1 MAWIGTITNVG
12 RELLN
17 AWVGEAQLAFESA
30 QAGQGLVDDSQLAA
44 QTSLTNKRQ
53 NGGIVGKEAAEGGI
67 RLKLRLT
74 AAEEAYEMT
83 QIGVLA
89 SVDSGEP
96 VLLALFQQREGVPI
110 PSLEESPDF
119 AYTFYALISCSN
131 IGNWTVHI
139 DTSALATLED
149 VQKEA
154 AQIKQDYIP
163 NAQKAAPGGVAA
175 LDEDG
180 LVPVEQI
187 PLIPIDKGGTGSDNA
202 AQALVNL
209 GAAFQADLNALETS
223 AAENINLLSSELNNA
238 LTELSEEIDGLGN
251 QFEEIMGDE
260 LSPLSARMA
269 EAEGKI
275 ATLWDAVFSNIT
287 GNPFSVAFSS
297 LAGVK
302 VTGGVYNKAQ
312 KRLEC

>member
-53 NGGIVGKEAAEGGI
+53 NGGIVGKEAVEGGI

-89 SVDSGEP
+89 SVDSGDP

-149 VQKEA
+149 VQNEV

-163 NAQKAAPGGVAA
+163 NAQKAAPGGVAT

-209 GAAFQADLNALETS
+209 GAASQADLAALEAQFQSDLEATANELWEQVSDNTS
-223 AAENINLLSSELNNA
+223 
-238 LTELSEEIDGLGN
+238 
-251 QFEEIMGDE
+251 
-260 LSPLSARMA
+260 
-269 EAEGKI
+269 KI

-287 GNPFSVAFSS
+287 GNPFTAAFTS
-297 LAGVK
+297 LAGFN
-302 VTGGVYNKAQ
+302 VTAGVYNATQ

>member
-53 NGGIVGKEAAEGGI
+53 NGGIVGKEAVEGGI

-74 AAEEAYEMT
+74 AAEETYEMT

-89 SVDSGEP
+89 SVDSGDP

-149 VQKEA
+149 VQNEV

-163 NAQKAAPGGVAA
+163 NAQKAAPGGVPT

-180 LVPVEQI
+180 LVPMEQI

-209 GAAFQADLNALETS
+209 GAASQADLAALEAQFQSDLEAATNELWEQVSDNTS
-223 AAENINLLSSELNNA
+223 
-238 LTELSEEIDGLGN
+238 
-251 QFEEIMGDE
+251 
-260 LSPLSARMA
+260 
-269 EAEGKI
+269 KI

-287 GNPFSVAFSS
+287 GNPFTAAFTS
-297 LAGVK
+297 LAGFN
-302 VTGGVYNKAQ
+302 VTAGVYNATQ

>member
-53 NGGIVGKEAAEGGI
+53 NGGIVGKEAVEGGI

-89 SVDSGEP
+89 SVDSGDP

-149 VQKEA
+149 VQNEV
-154 AQIKQDYIP
+154 AQIKQDYIS
-163 NAQKAAPGGVAA
+163 NTQKAAPGGVAT

-180 LVPVEQI
+180 LVPMEQI

-209 GAAFQADLNALETS
+209 GAASQADLAALEAQFQSDLEAAANELWEQVSDNTS
-223 AAENINLLSSELNNA
+223 
-238 LTELSEEIDGLGN
+238 
-251 QFEEIMGDE
+251 
-260 LSPLSARMA
+260 
-269 EAEGKI
+269 KI

-287 GNPFSVAFSS
+287 GNPFTAAFTS
-297 LAGVK
+297 LAGFN
-302 VTGGVYNKAQ
+302 VTAGVYNATQ